1 MDYLRHPANALAANH
16 SDEVKL
22 VHPAVT
28 EADSKNGS
36 EPARPRPVSK
46 PPRRAGSPTMSRA
59 TVIARGRKGK
69 HTMATPI
76 SRRPEPG
83 DEPSQA
89 VSVGSAAGEYLLPA
103 TRRGLAAQA
112 AATLGILTG
121 LWVAL
126 SPFFIVLQQGG
137 SNATIANLI
146 AGLAVAAFGAVAV
159 ASRRGFGGLE
169 FGSLVLGVW
178 VIISSFILDAKFTI
192 AAPMFWSNT
201 FAGAVLVLLGLA
213 GLATASRA
221 TR

>member
-1 MDYLRHPANALAANH
+1 
-16 SDEVKL
+16 
-22 VHPAVT
+22 
-28 EADSKNGS
+28 
-36 EPARPRPVSK
+36 
-46 PPRRAGSPTMSRA
+46 
-59 TVIARGRKGK
+59 
-69 HTMATPI
+69 MATPI

-103 TRRGLAAQA
+103 TRRGVAAQA

-126 SPFFIVLQQGG
+126 SPLFITLQNGG
-137 SNATIANLI
+137 SNANIADLI

-159 ASRRGFGGLE
+159 ASRHGFGSLQ

>member
-1 MDYLRHPANALAANH
+1 
-16 SDEVKL
+16 
-22 VHPAVT
+22 
-28 EADSKNGS
+28 
-36 EPARPRPVSK
+36 
-46 PPRRAGSPTMSRA
+46 MSRA

-103 TRRGLAAQA
+103 TRRGVATQA

-137 SNATIANLI
+137 SNANIANLI

-178 VIISSFILDAKFTI
+178 VIISSFILDAKFAI
-192 AAPMFWSNT
+192 ATPMFWSNT
-201 FAGAVLVLLGLA
+201 IAGAVLVLLGLA
-213 GLATASRA
+213 GLATAGRA

>member
-1 MDYLRHPANALAANH
+1 
-16 SDEVKL
+16 V
-22 VHPAVT
+22 
-28 EADSKNGS
+28 
-36 EPARPRPVSK
+36 
-46 PPRRAGSPTMSRA
+46 
-59 TVIARGRKGK
+59 
-69 HTMATPI
+69 
-76 SRRPEPG
+76 
-83 DEPSQA
+83 
-89 VSVGSAAGEYLLPA
+89 
-103 TRRGLAAQA
+103 AAQA
-112 AATLGILTG
+112 AVTLGILTG

-126 SPFFIVLQQGG
+126 SPLFITLQNGG
-137 SNATIANLI
+137 SNANVADLI
-146 AGLAVAAFGAVAV
+146 AGLAVAAFGAVAL

>member
-1 MDYLRHPANALAANH
+1 MRQSRTFSTAPKRQANALAANH

-22 VHPAVT
+22 VHPAVA

-89 VSVGSAAGEYLLPA
+89 VSVG
-103 TRRGLAAQA
+103 
-112 AATLGILTG
+112 
-121 LWVAL
+121 
-126 SPFFIVLQQGG
+126 
-137 SNATIANLI
+137 
-146 AGLAVAAFGAVAV
+146 
-159 ASRRGFGGLE
+159 
-169 FGSLVLGVW
+169 
-178 VIISSFILDAKFTI
+178 
-192 AAPMFWSNT
+192 
-201 FAGAVLVLLGLA
+201 
-213 GLATASRA
+213 
-221 TR
+221 